1 MVLILVP
8 VLVFGQ
14 RRNPAKFADEA
25 FARQQYTVAI
35 EKYKKAYKKVKK
47 NKEEKNRISFQMAEC
62 YRMTGNYKR
71 AEMAYKRL
79 VKYEYDKRNP
89 EILLHLADMLKIN
102 QKFDEAIEYY
112 NRYAVV
118 MPDDPRGKIGAET
131 AAEVKNWMENPSKY
145 EVTDVKKINS
155 READFAPA
163 FYNSTFQEILFTS
176 TREGSQGKEED
187 KWTGQNFS
195 DLFVAKKDKNG
206 EWSAPVTLDASE
218 TINTE
223 ANEGAATLNSKFK
236 KLYFTRCPNSQ
247 QVQSGC
253 QIYVSTRQGRNW
265 GSVSL
270 LDIKGVDTLSTVG
283 QPTVSENELI
293 IYFSADRKGGFG
305 GKDIWVS
312 TRDSKSKPFSR
323 PLNIGPKVNTP
334 GDEMFP
340 YLRNDTTLYFAS
352 DGHGGMGGLDIF
364 VVKMDS
370 SGKWGEP
377 QNMKYPINSTMDDFG
392 IVFHPEEEWGF
403 LSSNRKGGRGKEDIW
418 YFIEPPL
425 LFTLS
430 GTVTDDRTLLLVE
443 GATVNLVGSDGV
455 SVATKTNDKGFYS
468 FTASQMKPN
477 TTYDVVVSKPNYF
490 KEKATI
496 TTVGVEFSKDFTK
509 DFVLKPIPDE
519 PIVLPDILYDL
530 AKWDLKPQYQD
541 SLQGLIQTLRDNPKL
556 VIELASHTDSRDSYE
571 RNDILSQKRAQ
582 SVVDYLIMRGIH
594 PKRLVAK
601 GYGERHPRVLKK
613 DIVKDGFLFK
623 KGTKLDDDFINSLP
637 GNAQK
642 EAAHALNRRTEFRVL
657 RRDFVP
663 DNNYNPDI
671 TKIGIAINP
680 ADNTVKYTVQ
690 PKTGVYMAECL
701 VNSYR
706 EEFAYDQHSSAMI
719 SLAKAMDLLKSGG
732 ISKEDFE
739 GDPAKVLKDNTI
751 VKNAIINL
759 KEVRIANKSVFNVKV
774 RVDYKLKYDLVF
786 GDEVMKRFGKYRYDT
801 KLQKLIID
809 EPVNDK

>member
-8 VLVFGQ
+8 VLVVGQ
-14 RRNPAKFADEA
+14 RRNPAKSADEA

-62 YRMTGNYKR
+62 YRMVGNYKR

-102 QKFDEAIEYY
+102 QKFDEAIDYY

-118 MPDDPRGKIGAET
+118 KPDDPRGKIGAET
-131 AAEVKNWMENPSKY
+131 AAEVKSWIENPSKY
-145 EVTDVKKINS
+145 EVSDVKKINS
-155 READFAPA
+155 RDADFAPA
-163 FYNSTFQEILFTS
+163 FYNSTYQEILFTS

-195 DLFVAKKDKNG
+195 DLYVAKKDKNG

-218 TINTE
+218 TINTT

-236 KLYFTRCPNSQ
+236 KLYFTRCPNSK

-253 QIYVSTRQGRNW
+253 QIYVSSRKGRNW

-293 IYFSADRKGGFG
+293 IYFAADRKGGFG

-340 YLRNDTTLYFAS
+340 YLRNDTTLYYAS

-370 SGKWGEP
+370 SGNWGEP

-392 IVFHPEEEWGF
+392 LVFHPEEEWGF

-443 GATVNLVGSDGV
+443 GAVVNLVGSDGV

-468 FTASQMKPN
+468 FTASQLKPN
-477 TTYDVVVSKPNYF
+477 TTYDIIVSKPDYF

-509 DFVLKPIPDE
+509 DFVLRPIPSE

-582 SVVDYLIMRGIH
+582 SVVDYLIMRGIN

-601 GYGERHPRVLKK
+601 GYGERNPRVLKK

-623 KGTKLDDDFINSLP
+623 AGTKLDEDFINSLP
-637 GNAQK
+637 SNAQK

-671 TKIGIAINP
+671 SKIGIAINP

-690 PKTGVYMAECL
+690 PKTGVYIVECL

-706 EEFAYDQHSSAMI
+706 EDFAYDQHSPAMI
-719 SLAKAMDLLKSGG
+719 SLSKAMDLLKSGG

-739 GDPAKVLKDNTI
+739 GDPAKILKDNTI
-751 VKNAIINL
+751 VKNAVINL

-774 RVDYKLKYDLVF
+774 RVDYKLRYDLVF
-786 GDEVMKRFGKYRYDT
+786 GDEVLKQFGKYKFDT

-809 EPVNDK
+809 EP

>member
-8 VLVFGQ
+8 VLVIGQ
-14 RRNPAKFADEA
+14 RRNPAKSADEA

-62 YRMTGNYKR
+62 YRMVGNYKR

-102 QKFDEAIEYY
+102 QKFDEAIDYY

-118 MPDDPRGKIGAET
+118 KPDDPRGKIGAET
-131 AAEVKNWMENPSKY
+131 AAEVKSWIENPSKY
-145 EVTDVKKINS
+145 EVSDVKKINS

-163 FYNSTFQEILFTS
+163 FYNSTYQEILFTS

-195 DLFVAKKDKNG
+195 DLYVAKKDKNG

-218 TINTE
+218 TINTT

-236 KLYFTRCPNSQ
+236 KLYFTRCPNSK

-253 QIYVSTRQGRNW
+253 QIYVSSRKGRNW

-293 IYFSADRKGGFG
+293 IYFAADRKGGFG

-370 SGKWGEP
+370 SGNWGEP

-443 GATVNLVGSDGV
+443 GAIVNLVGSDGV

-468 FTASQMKPN
+468 FTASQLKPN
-477 TTYDVVVSKPNYF
+477 TTYDIIVSKPDYF

-509 DFVLKPIPDE
+509 DFVLRPIPDE

-582 SVVDYLIMRGIH
+582 SVVDYLIMRGIN

-601 GYGERHPRVLKK
+601 GYGERNPRVLKK

-623 KGTKLDDDFINSLP
+623 SGTKLDEDFINSLP

-671 TKIGIAINP
+671 SKIGIAINP

-690 PKTGVYMAECL
+690 PKTGVYITECL

-706 EEFAYDQHSSAMI
+706 EDFAYDQHSPAMI
-719 SLAKAMDLLKSGG
+719 SLSKAMDLLKSGG
-732 ISKEDFE
+732 ISKDDFE
-739 GDPAKVLKDNTI
+739 GDPAKVLKDNAI
-751 VKNAIINL
+751 VKNAVINL

-774 RVDYKLKYDLVF
+774 RVDYKLRYDLVF
-786 GDEVMKRFGKYRYDT
+786 GDEVLKQFGKYKFDT

-809 EPVNDK
+809 EPEK

>member
-1 MVLILVP
+1 MKKSGKKTVITIIVVVVLIIAGGLV
-8 VLVFGQ
+8 
-14 RRNPAKFADEA
+14 
-25 FARQQYTVAI
+25 I
-35 EKYKKAYKKVKK
+35 KKAKK
-47 NKEEKNRISFQMAEC
+47 R
-62 YRMTGNYKR
+62 
-71 AEMAYKRL
+71 
-79 VKYEYDKRNP
+79 D
-89 EILLHLADMLKIN
+89 
-102 QKFDEAIEYY
+102 
-112 NRYAVV
+112 
-118 MPDDPRGKIGAET
+118 
-131 AAEVKNWMENPSKY
+131 AA
-145 EVTDVKKINS
+145 
-155 READFAPA
+155 AP
-163 FYNSTFQEILFTS
+163 
-176 TREGSQGKEED
+176 
-187 KWTGQNFS
+187 
-195 DLFVAKKDKNG
+195 VAK
-206 EWSAPVTLDASE
+206 
-218 TINTE
+218 
-223 ANEGAATLNSKFK
+223 
-236 KLYFTRCPNSQ
+236 
-247 QVQSGC
+247 
-253 QIYVSTRQGRNW
+253 
-265 GSVSL
+265 
-270 LDIKGVDTLSTVG
+270 
-283 QPTVSENELI
+283 
-293 IYFSADRKGGFG
+293 
-305 GKDIWVS
+305 
-312 TRDSKSKPFSR
+312 
-323 PLNIGPKVNTP
+323 
-334 GDEMFP
+334 
-340 YLRNDTTLYFAS
+340 
-352 DGHGGMGGLDIF
+352 
-364 VVKMDS
+364 
-370 SGKWGEP
+370 
-377 QNMKYPINSTMDDFG
+377 
-392 IVFHPEEEWGF
+392 
-403 LSSNRKGGRGKEDIW
+403 
-418 YFIEPPL
+418 
-425 LFTLS
+425 
-430 GTVTDDRTLLLVE
+430 
-443 GATVNLVGSDGV
+443 
-455 SVATKTNDKGFYS
+455 
-468 FTASQMKPN
+468 
-477 TTYDVVVSKPNYF
+477 TYDVVVSMPDYF
-490 KEKATI
+490 KEKATL

-509 DFVLKPIPDE
+509 DFVLKPIPDV

-582 SVVDYLIMRGIH
+582 SVVDYLIMRGIN

-601 GYGERHPRVLKK
+601 GYGERNPRVLKK
-613 DIVKDGFLFK
+613 DVVKDGFLFK

-706 EEFAYDQHSSAMI
+706 EEFAYDQHSPAMI

-739 GDPAKVLKDNTI
+739 GDPAKILKDNTI